1 MNAGELYKAGQL
13 QAAVDAQLQE
23 VKNDPDNSTKRVFLF
38 ELLAFAGDLD
48 RAQRQLDA
56 VRVDDPDRQLS
67 ILAYRQLLDSE
78 RARRKLLADGHPPK
92 FLGES
97 QPEHIRLRLE
107 AVTCLRSARPAD
119 AVPLLERANEA
130 LEQLDGYLN
139 GIAFKGLRDCDD
151 LLAGVLEVYAR
162 GAYYWVPLEQVFQI
176 VIQPPK
182 LTRELLWLPAQLQMV
197 DGQEGGVFL
206 PTLYCG
212 SHEYSDDKI
221 RLGRQTDWKAT
232 DGGPTRGAGLKTF
245 IAGEEGVPV
254 LEWRH
259 LAIAPP
265 GGDAAAPPASG

>member
-1 MNAGELYKAGQL
+1 MNASELYKSGQL
-13 QAAVDAQLQE
+13 QAAVTAQLQE
-23 VKNDPDNSTKRVFLF
+23 VKNDPDNPTKRVFLF

-48 RAQRQLDA
+48 RAQRQLEA

-67 ILAYRQLLDSE
+67 VMAYRQLLDSE
-78 RARRKLLADGHPPK
+78 RARRKLLADGQPPK

-97 QPEHIRLRLE
+97 QPEHVRVRLE
-107 AVTCLRSARPAD
+107 AVTCLRSGRPAD
-119 AVPLLERANEA
+119 AAPLLERANES
-130 LEQLDGYLN
+130 LEQLEGYLN

-151 LLAGVLEVYAR
+151 LLAGVLEVFAR

-182 LTRELLWLPAQLQMV
+182 LTRELLWLPAQLQLV
-197 DGQEGGVFL
+197 DGEEGGVFL
-206 PTLYCG
+206 PALYCG
-212 SHEYSDDKI
+212 SHEYADDKI

-232 DGGPTRGAGLKTF
+232 DGGPTLGAGLKTF

-265 GGDAAAPPASG
+265 GGAAAAAPESL